1 MNKYIKTLLVM
12 AGGVLVACT
21 NDDGNTNDG
30 KTPLTLTAAGIT
42 APTVTRATV
51 DGTWEEDDYLAVKI
65 GDGAMA
71 AYTVTDLS
79 DDNKKAKLT
88 PEGDVAYYED
98 EKGKTITAWNLYS
111 QGQTEPPAVDP
122 SVKQNIIGFYNLC
135 DYLVATATIDAPTV
149 ALEFKHQ
156 TAKIHITLKD
166 AVGDNGYILD
176 ATAKKG
182 LTITAGKTFQPY
194 RPDNNGCDYYVLVAP
209 GDVAFKVQFEDRYG
223 TKYVF
228 DGGTRTF
235 EAGKQYD
242 FELRV
247 GKEDLILS
255 GCTIKGWDEKTG
267 GELNRIDYEVIDGV
281 YHVYTE
287 AGLKAWAEAVKASQ
301 HKDVNCTLESDIT
314 MPAVTEGKSNWTPVG
329 TFKGTFDGNGH
340 TISDLIINGGG
351 YQAFIGILEYGGI
364 VKNLTFKNISVTSTL
379 MLSGAVAGDCDHG
392 TIYGCQVIGGSVTS
406 SGNMIGGIAGHLG
419 NGGVI
424 YACSATCNLAGNYR
438 IGGIVGL
445 CEDSQIIACWTNCT
459 FGDGGS
465 VKGAIVGSC
474 LPSEFATIT
483 DCYYKNNGIGDTNAT
498 EVTGIGETTWHFAYN
513 AMNTAIKDMEHDYVW
528 DRNYDDATKNKV
540 PLVLVKK
547 KSTN

>member
-12 AGGVLVACT
+12 AGGVLAACT

-51 DGTWEEDDYLAVKI
+51 DGTWEGTAKVSVRI
-65 GDGAMA
+65 GNDTYE
-71 AYTVTDLS
+71 YTVTPNH
-79 DDNKKAKLT
+79 DDNTKAKLT
-88 PEGDVAYYED
+88 PPSSDNIVYYVYYED
-98 EKGKTITAWNLYS
+98 VKGQPIRAWAPS
-111 QGQTEPPAVDP
+111 GTEWDSYTEDQSAID
-122 SVKQNIIGFYNLC
+122 
-135 DYLVATATIDAPTV
+135 DYKASDFLLAETTIDNANL

-156 TAKIHITLKD
+156 TAKIHVTLKD

-176 ATAKKG
+176 ATAKEG

-209 GDVAFKVQFEDRYG
+209 GDVAFKVQFEDIYG

-228 DGGTRTF
+228 DGGNRTF

-247 GKEDLILS
+247 GKEGLILS
-255 GCTIKGWDEKTG
+255 GCTIKGWDDGTESEIQMDYK
-267 GELNRIDYEVIDGV
+267 IDADGV
-281 YHVYTE
+281 YHVYNE

>member
-12 AGGVLVACT
+12 AGGVLAACT

-51 DGTWEEDDYLAVKI
+51 DGTWEGTAKVSVRI
-65 GDGAMA
+65 GNDTYE
-71 AYTVTDLS
+71 YTVTPSAD
-79 DDNKKAKLT
+79 KTKAKLT
-88 PEGDVAYYED
+88 QSSGDIVYYED
-98 EKGKTITAWNLYS
+98 VKGQPIRAWAPS
-111 QGQTEPPAVDP
+111 GTEWDSYTEDQSAIYKYKASD
-122 SVKQNIIGFYNLC
+122 FL
-135 DYLVATATIDAPTV
+135 LAETTIDNANL

-156 TAKIHITLKD
+156 TAKIHVTLKN
-166 AVGDNGYILD
+166 AVGGDYIPNNPV
-176 ATAKKG
+176 KFNP
-182 LTITAGKTFQPY
+182 TITVGNMSITPY
-194 RPDNNGCDYYVLVAP
+194 KPDYNKYEYFALAKGASEARP
-209 GDVAFKVQFEDRYG
+209 FKVQFTPEE
-223 TKYVF
+223 TEFVF

-247 GKEDLILS
+247 GKEGLILS

-474 LPSEFATIT
+474 LSSEFATIT

>member
-247 GKEDLILS
+247 GKEGLILS

-287 AGLKAWAEAVKASQ
+287 AGLKAWAEAVKENISTP
-301 HKDVNCTLESDIT
+301 CLLEADIT
-314 MPAVTEGKSNWTPVG
+314 MTKPAAGENSNWTAIG
-329 TFKGTFDGNGH
+329 DANNSYTGTFDGNGH
-340 TISDLIINGGG
+340 TISNLIVSGDGHQG
-351 YQAFIGILEYGGI
+351 FIGKLYGGT
-364 VKNLTFKNISVTSTL
+364 VKNLTLKDVSVTATL
-379 MLSGAVAGDCDHG
+379 YHAGAVAGYSG
-392 TIYGCQVIGGSVTS
+392 GKGSIYGCQVIGGSVTS
-406 SGNMIGGIAGHLG
+406 PTNVGGIVGDDH
-419 NGGVI
+419 NSSI
-424 YACSATCNLAGNYR
+424 YACSAKCDVTGSKCV
-438 IGGIVGL
+438 GGIAGSA
-445 CEDSQIIACWTNCT
+445 EGTTITACWTNSTIDCS
-459 FGDGGS
+459 DS
-465 VKGAIVGSC
+465 SKGAIAGSYA
-474 LPSEFATIT
+474 SSATAT
-483 DCYYKNNGIGDTNAT
+483 DCYYIKNNGVTDTKGT
-498 EVTGIGETTWHFAYN
+498 EKTDDQWNDPID
-513 AMNTAIKDMEHDYVW
+513 AMNAAIKDMEHDYVW
-528 DRNYDDATKNKV
+528 DWNNDGATNNKV